1 METKKEAIEI
11 ACSLCDTRFRLW
23 VPVAI
28 IPEMERGSAISC
40 VKCGARITVKK
51 GARGFTV
58 SMAEEPV
65 RAAAPSSPAAVAA
78 PAAPAQDTIL
88 LIEDDRLAR
97 EMVENTIKDTGIRLI
112 AVKNA
117 AEALRTIRKEQ
128 INLIVSDLYLRN
140 PADPESQMD
149 GEELLAKVLEL
160 GLNIPSIVTTG
171 KDIIDDLVM
180 DPKWFDL
187 HVKGFIQKGNPF
199 WVEELKLKIKEVMY
213 KDFK

>member
-11 ACSLCDTRFRLW
+11 ACSLCDSRFRLW
-23 VPVAI
+23 IPAAI

-51 GARGFTV
+51 DARGFTV
-58 SMAEEPV
+58 SMAEEPARGTV
-65 RAAAPSSPAAVAA
+65 PAGAVAPA
-78 PAAPAQDTIL
+78 PPAQDIIL

-117 AEALRTIRKEQ
+117 AEALRAVRKEQ
-128 INLIVSDLYLRN
+128 VNLIVSDLYLKN

-160 GLNIPSIVTTG
+160 GLNIPSIITTG

-199 WVEELKLKIKEVMY
+199 WVDELKLKIKEVMY